1 MKNMSR
7 KLPSV
12 IAISAGVVTVT
23 NVRDIMNRQSV
34 NAISV

>member
-12 IAISAGVVTVT
+12 IAISAGVVTVI
-23 NVRDIMNRQSV
+23 NVRDMNHQSV